1 MHASASLPSPASLI
15 STACGTCGNN
25 MRLAYVDPTGADTVY
40 AYRCDN
46 GHYHEILRA
55 DKKAAPMGVLAIV
68 KPGIGLVSPRSVGM
82 SDLPLS
88 SVTQRDWPSIY
99 MARVSRPTIGR
110 AG

>member
-1 MHASASLPSPASLI
+1 MK
-15 STACGTCGNN
+15 
-25 MRLAYVDPTGADTVY
+25 LAYIDPTGTNTVY
-40 AYRCDN
+40 AYRCDD
-46 GHYHEILRA
+46 GHHHEILWA
-55 DKKAAPMGVLAIV
+55 DKRAAPVVVLAIA

-99 MARVSRPTIGR
+99 MARVSWPTVGR